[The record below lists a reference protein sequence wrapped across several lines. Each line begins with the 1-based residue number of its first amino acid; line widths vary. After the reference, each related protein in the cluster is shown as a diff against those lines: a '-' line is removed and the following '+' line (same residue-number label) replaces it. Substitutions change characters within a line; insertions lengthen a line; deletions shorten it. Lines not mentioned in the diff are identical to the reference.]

1 MNIMK
6 RCKTPTRSGI
16 ESVDKHRSY
25 TVNLDDRSSDHAE
38 HISDHQVNKTVSNVT
53 VFFYL
58 FRMVQE
64 YKHHRHTRVASP
76 CINLYGNKNLWAE
89 TVETLQFRFCF
100 VQL

>member
-38 HISDHQVNKTVSNVT
+38 HISDHHVNKTVSNVT
-53 VFFYL
+53 VFFTFL
-58 FRMVQE
+58 GWFRN
-64 YKHHRHTRVASP
+64 
-76 CINLYGNKNLWAE
+76 INL
-89 TVETLQFRFCF
+89 TVTQG
-100 VQL
+100 